1 MQLARLLV
9 LNARR
14 CRLDQCHVGLK
25 LMQIEQRSETE
36 LPQDGQNVYGEEVAV
51 HLWRYSFEHIMGSH
65 LVDNQ

>member
-1 MQLARLLV
+1 MQLACLLV

-14 CRLDQCHVGLK
+14 CRLDQRHIGLE
-25 LMQIEQRSETE
+25 LLQIKQRPETE

-51 HLWRYSFEHIMGSH
+51 HLWRYSLEHIMGSH